1 MAALTGFAA
10 TVRALLQRLARNWP
24 PKLASV
30 VIAFLIWLFVTSSSA
45 SLTERS
51 LFLPLQVDG
60 VAEGFVPVG
69 LPQTVA
75 VSVSGPSLRVDRLT
89 PEMLRAS
96 LDLTAVSGEFT
107 QEVTVQAPQDIRV
120 LRVEPAEVIGF
131 LETITSSTVAVTVA
145 LTGDPPAGMLVE
157 AEAEPAAVTLTG
169 RSQVLDRVARV
180 LALAPAVG
188 GGVARLVAVD
198 AAGEPVP
205 DVEFSPPTVTVS
217 VGTRPALVTREVEVD
232 LRAPSDPQ
240 IGAVTLN
247 DPSVTVA
254 GPPAALAEL
263 TSVAGTVDAPT
274 GPVDP
279 GRYTLPVRL
288 ALPEGV
294 VAMQTPTATLQY
306 VRQPLAP

>member
-1 MAALTGFAA
+1 MTGLAA
-10 TVRALLQRLARNWP
+10 TLKALLQRLTRNWV
-24 PKLASV
+24 PKAGSL

-51 LFLPLQVDG
+51 MFLPLQVDG
-60 VAEGFVPVG
+60 VEEGFVPVG
-69 LPQTVA
+69 LPPTVA

-89 PEMLRAS
+89 PDMLRAS
-96 LDLTAVSGEFT
+96 LDLTGTSGEFT
-107 QEVTVQAPQDIRV
+107 EDVRVQAPQDIRV

-131 LETITSSTVAVTVA
+131 LETITNSTVAVTVA
-145 LTGDPPAGMLVE
+145 LTGDPPAGVLVE

-180 LALAPAVG
+180 LAFAPAVG

-198 AAGEPVP
+198 AAGVPVP
-205 DVEFSPPTVTVS
+205 DVEFAPASVTVS
-217 VGTRPALVTREVEVD
+217 VSTRPALVTREVVVE
-232 LRAPSDPQ
+232 LSAPSGPEV
-240 IGAVTLN
+240 GAVTLN
-247 DPSVTVA
+247 EPRVTVA
-254 GPPAALAEL
+254 GPPDVLAGL
-263 TSVAGTVDAPT
+263 SSVPGTVDAPT
-274 GPVDP
+274 GPLDP

>member
-1 MAALTGFAA
+1 MTGLAA
-10 TVRALLQRLARNWP
+10 TLKALLQRLTRNWV
-24 PKLASV
+24 PKAGSL

-51 LFLPLQVDG
+51 MFLPLQVDG
-60 VAEGFVPVG
+60 VEEGFVPVG
-69 LPQTVA
+69 LPPTVA

-89 PEMLRAS
+89 PDMLRAS
-96 LDLTAVSGEFT
+96 LDLTGTSGEFT
-107 QEVTVQAPQDIRV
+107 EDVRVQAPQDIRV

-131 LETITSSTVAVTVA
+131 LETITTSTVAVTVA
-145 LTGDPPAGMLVE
+145 LTGDPPAGVLVE

-180 LALAPAVG
+180 LAFAPAVG

-198 AAGEPVP
+198 AAGVPVP
-205 DVEFSPPTVTVS
+205 DVEFAPASVTVS
-217 VGTRPALVTREVEVD
+217 VSTRPALVTREVVVE
-232 LRAPSDPQ
+232 LSAPSGPEV
-240 IGAVTLN
+240 GAVTLN
-247 DPSVTVA
+247 EPRVTVA
-254 GPPAALAEL
+254 GPPDVLAGL
-263 TSVAGTVDAPT
+263 SSVPGTVDAPT
-274 GPVDP
+274 GPLDP

-306 VRQPLAP
+306 LRQPLAP

>member
-1 MAALTGFAA
+1 MTGLAA
-10 TVRALLQRLARNWP
+10 TLKALLQRLTRNWV
-24 PKLASV
+24 PKAGSL

-51 LFLPLQVDG
+51 MFLPLQVDG
-60 VAEGFVPVG
+60 VEEGFVPVG
-69 LPQTVA
+69 LPPTVA

-89 PEMLRAS
+89 PDMLRAS
-96 LDLTAVSGEFT
+96 LDLTGTSGEFT
-107 QEVTVQAPQDIRV
+107 EDVRVQAPQDIRV

-131 LETITSSTVAVTVA
+131 LETITTSTVAVTVA
-145 LTGDPPAGMLVE
+145 LTGDPPAGVLVE

-180 LALAPAVG
+180 LAFAPAVG

-198 AAGEPVP
+198 AAGVPVP
-205 DVEFSPPTVTVS
+205 DVEFAPASVTVS
-217 VGTRPALVTREVEVD
+217 VSTRPALVTREVVVE
-232 LRAPSDPQ
+232 LSAPSGPEV
-240 IGAVTLN
+240 GAVTLN
-247 DPSVTVA
+247 EPRVTVA
-254 GPPAALAEL
+254 GPPDVLAGL
-263 TSVAGTVDAPT
+263 SSVPGTVDAPT
-274 GPVDP
+274 GPLDP

>member
-1 MAALTGFAA
+1 MTGLAA
-10 TVRALLQRLARNWP
+10 TLKALLQRLTRNWV
-24 PKLASV
+24 PKAGSL

-51 LFLPLQVDG
+51 MFLPLQVDG
-60 VAEGFVPVG
+60 VEEGFVPVG
-69 LPQTVA
+69 LPPTVA

-89 PEMLRAS
+89 PDMLRAS
-96 LDLTAVSGEFT
+96 LDLTGASGEFT
-107 QEVTVQAPQDIRV
+107 EDVRVQAPQDIRV

-131 LETITSSTVAVTVA
+131 LETITTSTVAVTVA
-145 LTGDPPAGMLVE
+145 LTGDPPAGVLVE

-180 LALAPAVG
+180 LAFAPAVG

-198 AAGEPVP
+198 AAGVPVP
-205 DVEFSPPTVTVS
+205 DVEFAPASVTVS
-217 VGTRPALVTREVEVD
+217 VSTRPALVTREVVVE
-232 LRAPSDPQ
+232 LSAPSGPEV
-240 IGAVTLN
+240 GAVTLN
-247 DPSVTVA
+247 EPRVTVA
-254 GPPAALAEL
+254 GPPDVLAGL
-263 TSVAGTVDAPT
+263 SSVPGTVDAPT
-274 GPVDP
+274 GPLDP

>member
-1 MAALTGFAA
+1 VTGLAA
-10 TVRALLQRLARNWP
+10 TLKALLQRLTRNWV
-24 PKLASV
+24 PKAGSL

-51 LFLPLQVDG
+51 MFLPLQVDG
-60 VAEGFVPVG
+60 VEEGFVPVG
-69 LPQTVA
+69 LPPTVA

-89 PEMLRAS
+89 PDMLRAS
-96 LDLTAVSGEFT
+96 LDLTGTSGEFT
-107 QEVTVQAPQDIRV
+107 EDVRVQAPQDIRV

-131 LETITSSTVAVTVA
+131 LETITTSTVAVTVA
-145 LTGDPPAGMLVE
+145 LTGDPPAGVLVE

-180 LALAPAVG
+180 LAFAPAVG

-198 AAGEPVP
+198 AAGLPVP
-205 DVEFSPPTVTVS
+205 DVEFAPASVTVS
-217 VGTRPALVTREVEVD
+217 VSTRPALVTREVVVE
-232 LRAPSDPQ
+232 LSAPSGPEV
-240 IGAVTLN
+240 GAVTLN
-247 DPSVTVA
+247 EPRVTVA
-254 GPPAALAEL
+254 GPPDVLAGL
-263 TSVAGTVDAPT
+263 SSVPGTVDAPT
-274 GPVDP
+274 GPLDP

>member
-1 MAALTGFAA
+1 MTGLAA
-10 TVRALLQRLARNWP
+10 TLKALLQRLTRNWV
-24 PKLASV
+24 PKAGSL

-51 LFLPLQVDG
+51 MFLPLQVDG
-60 VAEGFVPVG
+60 VEEGFVPVG
-69 LPQTVA
+69 LPPTVA

-89 PEMLRAS
+89 PDMLRAS
-96 LDLTAVSGEFT
+96 LDLTGTSGEFT
-107 QEVTVQAPQDIRV
+107 EDVRVQAPQDIRV

-131 LETITSSTVAVTVA
+131 LETITTSTVAVTVA
-145 LTGDPPAGMLVE
+145 LTGDPPAGVLVE

-180 LALAPAVG
+180 LAFAPAVG

-198 AAGEPVP
+198 AAGVPVP
-205 DVEFSPPTVTVS
+205 DVEFAPASVTVS
-217 VGTRPALVTREVEVD
+217 VSTRPALVTREVVVE
-232 LRAPSDPQ
+232 LSAPSGPEV
-240 IGAVTLN
+240 GAVTLN
-247 DPSVTVA
+247 EPRVTVA
-254 GPPAALAEL
+254 GPPDVLAGL
-263 TSVAGTVDAPT
+263 SSVPGTVDAPT
-274 GPVDP
+274 GPLDP

-294 VAMQTPTATLQY
+294 VAMQIPTATLQY

>member
-1 MAALTGFAA
+1 VTGLAA
-10 TVRALLQRLARNWP
+10 TLKALLQRLTRNWV
-24 PKLASV
+24 PKAGSL

-51 LFLPLQVDG
+51 MFLPLQVDG
-60 VAEGFVPVG
+60 VEEGFVPVG
-69 LPQTVA
+69 LPPTVA

-89 PEMLRAS
+89 PDMLRAS
-96 LDLTAVSGEFT
+96 LDLTGASGEFT
-107 QEVTVQAPQDIRV
+107 EDVRVQAPQDIRV

-131 LETITSSTVAVTVA
+131 LETITTSTVAVTVA
-145 LTGDPPAGMLVE
+145 LTGDPPAGVLVE

-180 LALAPAVG
+180 LAFAPAVG

-198 AAGEPVP
+198 AAGVPVP
-205 DVEFSPPTVTVS
+205 DVEFAPASVTVS
-217 VGTRPALVTREVEVD
+217 VSTRPALVTREVVVE
-232 LRAPSDPQ
+232 LSAPSGPEV
-240 IGAVTLN
+240 GAVTLN
-247 DPSVTVA
+247 EPRVTVA
-254 GPPAALAEL
+254 GPPDVLAGL
-263 TSVAGTVDAPT
+263 SSVPGTVDAPT
-274 GPVDP
+274 GPLDP

-306 VRQPLAP
+306 LRQPLAP